1 METFI
6 LAVMVFQLCLS
17 LTYVSV
23 GHRYGCFM
31 DRNCMISFF
40 LGGWG
45 GKEDWREDPFL
56 TFASSEAE
64 VVSRWEHP
72 WQRLRWGTSKNSPPS
87 PMTNPHFY

>member
-1 METFI
+1 MGKFEDLHYLTKFWGIKKNKALILMETFI

-40 LGGWG
+40 LVGVGWKRG
-45 GKEDWREDPFL
+45 LERRSL
-56 TFASSEAE
+56 S
-64 VVSRWEHP
+64 
-72 WQRLRWGTSKNSPPS
+72 
-87 PMTNPHFY
+87 HFR